1 MTMFE
6 KNDESYLINAFNRA
20 DVILFLGSG
29 FSSNAKN
36 ILGENLP
43 IGVQLS
49 EKIWNF
55 LDYKD
60 PFDTTSLPILYETM
74 LGSGIPYT
82 EISKF
87 LEDNLIAVNIPD
99 DYSNLN
105 KPFWYKIY
113 TTNIDNVV
121 ESAYKK
127 GASSRLKIIA
137 YPTGEPVDRD
147 SFLEQ
152 QQLVFLNG
160 KLPCSPNDIIFSVRQ
175 YAKTASRIQPLYEQ
189 FIREYV
195 NHPTIFVGT
204 SIEEPLFWQY
214 IEERQ
219 DRSAG
224 TKEYRPKSFLIAQKI
239 SEAKRDYLKKHFNI
253 ISIEESTSTF
263 LDWLSSIKPSLY
275 DKYQILK
282 NTVPHVVDFIS
293 LKGYS
298 DNKKELN
305 LFAES
310 FEKVASSKNI
320 QSYRSLFLL
329 GTTPKW
335 EDIHKN
341 LDAPRKISKDILE
354 SIEIKFKIVKELS
367 IIALVGSAGCGKSTI
382 LKRIGTVLAQS
393 DKNVYYTDSESLPT
407 PNQLRTIINI
417 LNEKIILLFDNSEV
431 ILNILPSYVQ
441 ELEKLTYPPII
452 VIASRTYEYDRI
464 TSKRKAIV
472 DLTEFTIPTKLDRDE
487 IINIISVLEEN
498 NLLGYLKGLRPNDRI
513 REFEA
518 RSSKQLLIA
527 MREAT
532 TGRGFD
538 EILDSEFKDI
548 YPEEAKILCLCVALA
563 TDVGYSIMKEDF
575 IGCAETSPGDTLNIL
590 NRTLQDICIIDTNNK
605 ILLRHKT
612 IAAYL
617 VEEHVNRC
625 LLATAYIRILQAL
638 SISIIG
644 KNWRDKR
651 NSLSR
656 NLLYHRII
664 YRRFNKQISSAR
676 EIYDSL
682 SKYLSDDY
690 HFWLQYANLELEGK
704 GGDLQFAENYLNQA
718 ESLSDSYYITTARGQ
733 LLLKKGVQARTKA
746 EAIKY
751 KQQGE
756 DIILNLI
763 QTRGYEDPY
772 FYHIYCYQIY
782 NWIKNWTLTDEN
794 EKKEELNTL
803 KDICE
808 HGTINHPKNKILAD
822 MYDSITKALYYLTID
837 TDKRPPD
844 PIIIL
849 DY

>member
-1 MTMFE
+1 MFE
-6 KNDESYLINAFNRA
+6 KNDEQYIINALNRA

-36 ILGENLP
+36 RFDESLP
-43 IGVQLS
+43 LS
-49 EKIWNF
+49 EKLAEKIWNF
-55 LDYKD
+55 LGYTE
-60 PFDTTSLPILYETM
+60 PFDNTSLPILYETM
-74 LGSGIPYT
+74 LGSGKPFS
-82 EISKF
+82 EISAF
-87 LEDNLIAVNIPD
+87 LEDNLLAVNIPD
-99 DYSNLN
+99 EYSNIN
-105 KPFWYKIY
+105 KLFWYKIY

-121 ESAYKK
+121 DSSYKR
-127 GASSRLKIIA
+127 GASARLKIISF
-137 YPTGEPVDRD
+137 PSGEPIDRD

-152 QQLVFLNG
+152 QQLIYLNG
-160 KLPCSPNDIIFSVRQ
+160 KLPCSPNDVIFSIRQ
-175 YAKTASRIQPLYEQ
+175 YAKSALVTQPLYEQ

-214 IEERQ
+214 LEERQ
-219 DRSAG
+219 DRSVG
-224 TKEYRPKSFLIAQKI
+224 TKEYRPKSFLVAQKI
-239 SEAKRDYLKKHFNI
+239 STAKRDYLKKHFNI
-253 ISIEESTSTF
+253 ISIEETTSAF
-263 LDWLSSIKPSLY
+263 LGWLSSISPNLY

-298 DNKKELN
+298 ENKKELN

-310 FEKVASSKNI
+310 FEKVAASKNI
-320 QSYRSLFLL
+320 KSYRSLFLL

-341 LDAPRKISKDILE
+341 LDAPRKITKDILE
-354 SIEIKFKIVKELS
+354 SIELKFKKVKDLS
-367 IIALVGSAGCGKSTI
+367 IIALVGSAGCGKSTV
-382 LKRIGTVLAQS
+382 LKRIGTILTQS
-393 DKNVYYTDSESLPT
+393 GKNVYYTDSESLPT
-407 PNQLRTIINI
+407 PNQLKTIINI
-417 LNEKIILLFDNSEV
+417 LNEKVILLFDNSEV

-441 ELEKLTYPPII
+441 ELEKLALPPII

-472 DLTEFTIPTKLDRDE
+472 DLGEFTIPTKLDRDE

-498 NLLGYLKGLRPNDRI
+498 NLLGYLKGLKPNDRI
-513 REFEA
+513 KEFEG
-518 RSSKQLLIA
+518 RSSKQLLVA

-538 EILDSEFKDI
+538 EILNSEFKDI
-548 YPEEAKILCLCVALA
+548 YPEEAKILALCVALA
-563 TDVGYSIMKEDF
+563 TDVGYSISKEDF
-575 IGCAETSPGDTLNIL
+575 VGFTDIPPGDSLNIL
-590 NRTLQDICIIDTNNK
+590 YRTLQDICIIDANIK
-605 ILLRHKT
+605 IYLRHKT

-617 VEEHVNRC
+617 VEEHVNRE
-625 LLATAYIRILQAL
+625 LLKVAYIRILQAL
-638 SISIIG
+638 SISTRG
-644 KNWRDKR
+644 KNWREKR

-664 YRRFNKQISSAR
+664 YRRFNKQISCAR

-682 SKYLSDDY
+682 AKYLSDDY
-690 HFWLQYANLELEGK
+690 HFWLQYANLELEGR

-746 EAIKY
+746 EAIKF
-751 KQQGE
+751 KEEGE
-756 DIILNLI
+756 EIILNLI

-782 NWIKNWTLTDEN
+782 NWIKNWTTLDDN
-794 EKKEELNTL
+794 EKKQELQTL

-808 HGTINHPKNKILAD
+808 HGTTNHPKNKILAD
-822 MYDSITKALYYLTID
+822 MLDSITKALYYLTID
-837 TDKRPPD
+837 SEKRPPD
-844 PIIIL
+844 PIILL